1 MPEIIIIAAVAQNK
15 AIGYKNG
22 LLYRLSADMKHFKS
36 LTVGNTVLMGRKT
49 FESLPKG
56 ALPDRRNI
64 VVSRNKNAEFPGCEL
79 FHSIDEALAACKPDE
94 KVFIIGGASIYSE
107 TIGIATRLALT
118 FVHDTPEK
126 ADVFFPEYDN
136 SLWKEVGRES
146 HKADERNEKD
156 FDFVD
161 YVRTGE

>member
-64 VVSRNKNAEFPGCEL
+64 VVSRNRNAEFPGCEL

-107 TIGIATRLALT
+107 TIDIATRLALT
-118 FVHDTPEK
+118 FVHDIPEK

-161 YVRTGE
+161 YMRTGE

>member
-64 VVSRNKNAEFPGCEL
+64 VVSRNRNAEFPGCEL

-126 ADVFFPEYDN
+126 QMCSSPNTIIRYGKKWGAKVTRPTN
-136 SLWKEVGRES
+136 ATKKTSISWI
-146 HKADERNEKD
+146 
-156 FDFVD
+156 
-161 YVRTGE
+161 T

>member
-64 VVSRNKNAEFPGCEL
+64 VVSRNRNAEFPGCGL
-79 FHSIDEALAACKPDE
+79 
-94 KVFIIGGASIYSE
+94 
-107 TIGIATRLALT
+107 
-118 FVHDTPEK
+118 
-126 ADVFFPEYDN
+126 
-136 SLWKEVGRES
+136 
-146 HKADERNEKD
+146 
-156 FDFVD
+156 
-161 YVRTGE
+161 